1 MDQPGKVSNPAR
13 GQLNRKTI
21 TPENLVSRAAP
32 VCRVS
37 LFILHTQVD
46 YVCIMPCM
54 SSGVEWSMGKN
65 YSSSLMMMH
74 CNIIDFIP
82 SICACV
88 PLLPEGDV
96 DTEENGIWENATV
109 KYVAPQ

>member
-1 MDQPGKVSNPAR
+1 
-13 GQLNRKTI
+13 
-21 TPENLVSRAAP
+21 
-32 VCRVS
+32 
-37 LFILHTQVD
+37 
-46 YVCIMPCM
+46 
-54 SSGVEWSMGKN
+54 MGKN

-74 CNIIDFIP
+74 CSNIIDFIP